1 MGIVTIS
8 ASYAAG
14 GSEIAPR
21 VAERLGLPFIDRAI
35 PVNVAAELGVP
46 VESVEGGAE
55 QSRSGFWAL
64 MASMA
69 VVPDYIGTSSPGYV
83 HVPSERAMQEKT
95 EEQLNQIADG
105 PGGVLLGRAAAI
117 VLADRSEAL
126 HVRLDGPEQGRI
138 QAAMRQHGISEAEAR
153 EARKT
158 NDAARVGY
166 VKHLYRCD
174 PAKASHYHL
183 VIDTVAIDWET
194 AEKLIVTAAA
204 ARGITP
210 AAGRR

>member
-1 MGIVTIS
+1 
-8 ASYAAG
+8 
-14 GSEIAPR
+14 
-21 VAERLGLPFIDRAI
+21 
-35 PVNVAAELGVP
+35 
-46 VESVEGGAE
+46 
-55 QSRSGFWAL
+55 
-64 MASMA
+64 
-69 VVPDYIGTSSPGYV
+69 
-83 HVPSERAMQEKT
+83 
-95 EEQLNQIADG
+95 
-105 PGGVLLGRAAAI
+105 
-117 VLADRSEAL
+117 
-126 HVRLDGPEQGRI
+126 
-138 QAAMRQHGISEAEAR
+138 MRQHGISEAEAR

>member
-21 VAERLGLPFIDRAI
+21 VAERLRLPFVDRAI

-46 VESVEGGAE
+46 VESVEGVAE

-69 VVPDYIGTSSPGYV
+69 VVPDYIGTASPGYV
-83 HVPSERAMQEKT
+83 HMPSERAMQEKT
-95 EEQLNQIADG
+95 EEQLKKIADG

-117 VLADRSEAL
+117 VLADRPDAL
-126 HVRLDGPEQGRI
+126 HVRLDGPVEGRI
-138 QAAMRQHGISEAEAR
+138 NAAMRQHGISEVAAR

-174 PAKASHYHL
+174 PTRASLYHL
-183 VIDTVAIDWET
+183 VIDTVSIDWGA
-194 AEKLIVTAAA
+194 AEDLIVMAAA
-204 ARGITP
+204 ARGITA
-210 AAGRR
+210 AAGRG